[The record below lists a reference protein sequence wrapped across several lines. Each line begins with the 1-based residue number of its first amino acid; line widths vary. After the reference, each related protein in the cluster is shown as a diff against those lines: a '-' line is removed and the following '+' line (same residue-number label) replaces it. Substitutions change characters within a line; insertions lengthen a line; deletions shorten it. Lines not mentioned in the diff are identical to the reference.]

1 MTSRSKYAG
10 GPTARYLLLFSA
22 MALVSLGLIM
32 VYSASSVADYVNLN
46 DSAYHFKRQLG
57 WMALGLVGMAF
68 AMRLDY
74 RGVRRFAWPFFAL
87 CVGALVLVPLV
98 GMGKWGAQ
106 RWISIGGVSIQPS
119 EYAKLACLLVAAHLI
134 VQLRSRT
141 IGPKDFWGRLALAC
155 GTATILIMAQPDM
168 GTTISLLAA
177 VFVVL
182 ILGNIRALWLVSI
195 TVSGAV
201 LGLAAIFSAGYRAQ
215 RFMAFLD
222 PWADPQKGGYQTIQ
236 AMLAFGSGGVDGV
249 GLGLSRQKFFYLP
262 AAHTDFIFAIIGE
275 ELGLI
280 GTLSVVLVFVVFAYA
295 GIRIALGA
303 RDEFGKLLAGGLT
316 GMIATQAIMNMMA
329 VTGLMPVTGIPLP
342 FVSSGGSSLTFT
354 LVCVGLVL
362 SVSSHGTRGVRP
374 VPVADAGK
382 ENARARDDERGRNR
396 RPHLSGIS
404 GGRGTSRRRA

>member
-1 MTSRSKYAG
+1 
-10 GPTARYLLLFSA
+10 
-22 MALVSLGLIM
+22 
-32 VYSASSVADYVNLN
+32 
-46 DSAYHFKRQLG
+46 
-57 WMALGLVGMAF
+57 
-68 AMRLDY
+68 
-74 RGVRRFAWPFFAL
+74 
-87 CVGALVLVPLV
+87 
-98 GMGKWGAQ
+98 
-106 RWISIGGVSIQPS
+106 
-119 EYAKLACLLVAAHLI
+119 
-134 VQLRSRT
+134 
-141 IGPKDFWGRLALAC
+141 
-155 GTATILIMAQPDM
+155 
-168 GTTISLLAA
+168 

-182 ILGNIRALWLVSI
+182 ILGNIRTTWLLGISL
-195 TVSGAV
+195 SGIA
-201 LGLAAIFSAGYRAQ
+201 LGLIGIFSAGYRAQ

-236 AMLAFGSGGVDGV
+236 AMLAFGSGGLDGV

-280 GTLSVVLVFVVFAYA
+280 GTLSVVLAFLLFAYA
-295 GIRIALGA
+295 GTKIALGA
-303 RDEFGKLLAGGLT
+303 RDEFGKLLAGGLA

-374 VPVADAGK
+374 VRATGAGK

-396 RPHLSGIS
+396 WPHLSGID
-404 GGRGTSRRRA
+404 GGRGTTRRRA